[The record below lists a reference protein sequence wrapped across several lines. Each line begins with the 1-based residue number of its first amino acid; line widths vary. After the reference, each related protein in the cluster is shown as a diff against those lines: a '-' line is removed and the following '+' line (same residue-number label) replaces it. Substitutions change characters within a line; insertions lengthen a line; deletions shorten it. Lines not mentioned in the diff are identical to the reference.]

1 MIVLASS
8 SSERSSRFLVEEK
21 HGLSGFT
28 VNTRDGIDVLEAI
41 ELNNVSLVL
50 EGSPASG
57 Q

>member
-1 MIVLASS
+1 
-8 SSERSSRFLVEEK
+8 LVEEK

>member
-1 MIVLASS
+1 
-8 SSERSSRFLVEEK
+8 LVEEK

-28 VNTRDGIDVLEAI
+28 VNTLDGIDVLEAI